1 MRWIHWIY
9 GAIRASAIRAG
20 YGLIVLLAMAG
31 CVSDSLYMPADT
43 DWVKRGANPADRAYA
58 MLDCQSQFGLAF
70 DGLRG
75 TVSLRR
81 TQDPA
86 RFRICME
93 ADGWALPH

>member
-1 MRWIHWIY
+1 MR
-9 GAIRASAIRAG
+9 RFV
-20 YGLIVLLAMAG
+20 LIVLLVVAG
-31 CVSDSLYMPADT
+31 CVSDSLYMPADS

-81 TQDPA
+81 TNDPA
-86 RFRICME
+86 GFHICME
-93 ADGWALPH
+93 ADGWALPD

>member
-1 MRWIHWIY
+1 MRLFV
-9 GAIRASAIRAG
+9 
-20 YGLIVLLAMAG
+20 LIVLLAVAG
-31 CVSDSLYMPADT
+31 CASDALYMPEDR
-43 DWVKRGANPADRAYA
+43 DWVRPGSDEVDRAYA

-75 TVSLRR
+75 TVSVRR

-93 ADGWALPH
+93 ADGWALP

>member
-1 MRWIHWIY
+1 MR
-9 GAIRASAIRAG
+9 RFV
-20 YGLIVLLAMAG
+20 LIVLLAVAG
-31 CVSDSLYMPADT
+31 CASDSLYMPADT
-43 DWVKRGANPADRAYA
+43 DWAKRGANPAERAYA

-75 TVSLRR
+75 TVSVRR

-93 ADGWALPH
+93 ADGWALPVRNPG